1 MPYLAHADLTLPAVK
16 VTEDDEDELR
26 ARLSILVGEGPPPIG
41 SDDESEEQAAVC
53 FPSGPSI
60 STCASRREEAA
71 PVSVCETALPPLAA
85 LSPRSKLWE
94 ELRVAKEDERR
105 LRAAYEAEVARGADL
120 RASLE
125 VQ

>member
-41 SDDESEEQAAVC
+41 SDDESEEQ
-53 FPSGPSI
+53 
-60 STCASRREEAA
+60 EAA